1 MDVDGVYNYELCT
14 HGCCGFLGMYVLG
27 VLVPPINILV
37 QATSLHFM
45 VSSIGYS
52 PEIALKFRCILG
64 F

>member
-14 HGCCGFLGMYVLG
+14 HGCCGSLGKYVLG

-52 PEIALKFRCILG
+52 LEIALKFRCILG